1 MNIIVKNPG
10 KFENLIK
17 EVLGET
23 TAVWG
28 EGGMSIT
35 LASCNDGLHI
45 FSDGENA
52 VVSFSSTIS
61 LFRAIG
67 IIISKGETPY
77 EVSEKLKYNLLGNMV
92 DCSRNAVMNL
102 ETVKK
107 FCRISALLGFNMLQ
121 LYTEDTYEIEGEV
134 YFGHLRGRYT
144 LQELQEIDRYA
155 DSLGI
160 EVIPCIQTLA
170 HLNCIFKWNK
180 YATIRD
186 LEDILNVGTEGAIEL
201 IEKMF
206 QTMRKAFKSN
216 RINIGMDEAQ
226 LLGAGQYL
234 ELFGYKKRSEI
245 MKDHLK
251 KVVEICHKYNYE
263 PMMWSDMFFRMCSP
277 TRSYTGVTGLPD
289 EVINSVPEGVNLVYW
304 NYFNNDPEVYKTM
317 IEEHL
322 RFNRKV
328 SFAGG
333 ASTWQGF
340 AAVQKNAIDNSR
352 AALSALEGY
361 DIDTVLCTEWGD
373 DGAECSTFSGLPTI
387 VMFAE
392 AGWNGDLSDDGMRTK
407 MAVFGAD
414 FDDFYNMYKLFTT
427 PEGKRTWGYI
437 QKYLLYG
444 DVLQGAW
451 DYHVPI
457 DAKEHFMG
465 CIKDF
470 EKAVEN
476 NPKWSHLFKSLI
488 KLSEILALK
497 SSLGIELKEA
507 YDNGDKDAMN
517 NIANSIIPEIVVKIK
532 EFKVLFRER
541 WMKENKAFGFEVQD
555 TRLGGLSARLE
566 TVSDMI
572 NDYLSGKLDRLEEL
586 EAPRLSH
593 IYEEDELKG
602 GITTCSQWHR
612 AFTQGVPSHCII

>member
-1 MNIIVKNPG
+1 MKLFIKNPA
-10 KFENLIK
+10 KYETLIK
-17 EVLGET
+17 EVLTET
-23 TAVWG
+23 VAEWSEDGVTV
-28 EGGMSIT
+28 T
-35 LASCNDGLHI
+35 LASCDEGFTISSDGKNIFLA
-45 FSDGENA
+45 FSD
-52 VVSFSSTIS
+52 TIS
-61 LFRAIG
+61 LFRGIG
-67 IIISKGETPY
+67 VIISKGERAY
-77 EVSEKLKYNLLGNMV
+77 EISEKIRYNLLGNMV
-92 DCSRNAVMNL
+92 DCSRNAVMKID
-102 ETVKK
+102 TVKK
-107 FCRISALLGFNMLQ
+107 FIRISALLGFNMLQ
-121 LYTEDTYEIEGEV
+121 LYTEDTYEIEGEK

-155 DSLGI
+155 ESFGV

-170 HLNCIFKWNK
+170 HLNCIFKWST

-186 LEDILNVGTEGAIEL
+186 VEDILNVGTEGALEL

-216 RINIGMDEAQ
+216 KINIGMDEAH
-226 LLGAGQYL
+226 LLGTGQYL
-234 ELFGYKKRSEI
+234 ELFGYKKRSQI
-245 MKDHLK
+245 MKEHLE
-251 KVVEICHKYNYE
+251 KVVALCRKYGYE

-277 TRSYTGVTGLPD
+277 TNKYTGVTGIPD

-317 IEEHL
+317 IEEHM
-322 RFNRKV
+322 RFNRKI

-352 AALSALEGY
+352 AALSGIDGYPLEA
-361 DIDTVLCTEWGD
+361 VFCTEWGD

-392 AGWNGDLSDDGMRTK
+392 AGWNGDLSDDAMRTK

-414 FDDFYNMYKLFTT
+414 FDDFYKMHKLFTT
-427 PEGKRTWGYI
+427 PEGKRPWGYI

-451 DYHVPI
+451 DYHVPT
-457 DAKEHFMG
+457 DAKEHFTG
-465 CIKDF
+465 CIEDF
-470 EKAVEN
+470 KKASEN
-476 NPKWSHLFKSLI
+476 NPKWSYLFKSLI

-497 SSLGIELKEA
+497 SRLGIELKEA
-507 YDNGDKDAMN
+507 YDNGDKETMSDIAN
-517 NIANSIIPEIVVKIK
+517 NIIPDIVLKIK
-532 EFKVLFRER
+532 EFKILFRER
-541 WMKENKAFGFEVQD
+541 WMEDNKAFGFEVQD

-586 EAPRLSH
+586 EEERLSH
-593 IYEEDELKG
+593 IYEGDELKG

-612 AFTQGVPSHCII
+612 VFTQGVPSHCII